1 MATTKQTLGEFGER
15 RVVKYCTC
23 PSCKRDRTL
32 VRLPT
37 NFKCADVIC
46 DFCGYLAQVKT
57 STVKDTSIIP
67 QRVLGAAWRPQHN
80 RMEAGIYFPLF
91 LVLTTKDRR
100 KYAIHYLSADLQ
112 QQEIFKPRKP
122 LSPKAKRAGWRGFY
136 YDLEPVQSFF
146 VQLI

>member
-1 MATTKQTLGEFGER
+1 MATTKQKLGEFGER
-15 RVVKYCTC
+15 KVVKHCTC
-23 PSCKRDRTL
+23 PSCKRDHAL

-57 STVKDTSIIP
+57 STVRDVSIIP
-67 QRVLGAAWRPQHN
+67 RQVLGAAWGPQHD

-91 LVLTTKDRR
+91 LVLTTKDRG
-100 KYAIHYLSADLQ
+100 KYAIYYLSADLQ

-122 LSPKAKRAGWRGFY
+122 LSPEAKRAGWRGFY